1 MTKTSR
7 CPYTLEDYK
16 SQRAFDHDLPAAR
29 TERPVAIHEGHTTR
43 RLSVLM
49 AVFLVGINVVTLAQ
63 TNKVD
68 VSGVWI
74 FTVESPAGK
83 SNPTLT
89 FKQDGEKLTGQY
101 SSQLMGQADLTG
113 TVKGQAIEFVVSA
126 TVQGTPIELK
136 YTGAV
141 DTKDSMKGTLSAGDF
156 GNGTFSGARKQN

>member
-1 MTKTSR
+1 MRTVS
-7 CPYTLEDYK
+7 
-16 SQRAFDHDLPAAR
+16 AAAVLAA
-29 TERPVAIHEGHTTR
+29 VAA
-43 RLSVLM
+43 VFA
-49 AVFLVGINVVTLAQ
+49 AVFLSGLDAAASMQ

-68 VSGVWI
+68 VTGVWV
-74 FTVESPAGK
+74 FSVESPAGK

-101 SSQLMGQADLTG
+101 SSQLMGQAELTG

-126 TVQGTPIELK
+126 TVQGIPIELK

-156 GNGTFSGARKQN
+156 GNGTFTGSRKQN

>member
-1 MTKTSR
+1 MTRT
-7 CPYTLEDYK
+7 PTWLA
-16 SQRAFDHDLPAAR
+16 AFAA
-29 TERPVAIHEGHTTR
+29 
-43 RLSVLM
+43 
-49 AVFLVGINVVTLAQ
+49 AVFLSGLNAVALRQA
-63 TNKVD
+63 NKVD
-68 VSGVWI
+68 VTGVWV

-136 YTGAV
+136 YSGAV

-156 GNGTFSGARKQN
+156 GNGTFTGARKQN